1 MYLLITE
8 SPAKAKKIQTFLSND
23 YIVKSSCGHIT
34 DLEKKKKIRYGNALD
49 FGIDIENNFK
59 PIYKVL
65 SDKKDIVKMLK
76 SSSNDRK
83 VIFAADD
90 DREGEA
96 IAWHTANVLKQKVK
110 DKNRIIFREISK
122 KAILNSLKTP
132 QSINMNEVN
141 AQQARR
147 IIDRLIGFKISPCLW
162 KHIDT
167 HVIGLS
173 AGRVQSSLLNM
184 ILEKE
189 EELDNYEGDI
199 ILDINGSFK
208 NIEKTSEFN
217 FIDDFDIDDDFIKD
231 LFQKFSNDRIF
242 KVKSNTLK
250 KEKRYPNK
258 PFITSTLQKTAQ
270 RELGLPVKKTMD
282 IAQRLYDSGHITYMR
297 TDSTF
302 ISEEFQ
308 KKINKYINE
317 SVGEGYY
324 NKPNEKKVKGA
335 QEAHEAIR
343 PTTIIKPNLSD
354 PLEKK
359 VYNLIYDKTMISHMK
374 PAEYDVYTLKLVNEN
389 TSKYGYF
396 KTNYNQLTFPGYLS
410 YKNKVKIDNKPSFLS
425 EYKLVKCISNEYEE
439 GPPSNYNESSIVDL
453 LEKTGIGRPS
463 TYSSII
469 STLDNRKYTIQEDVT
484 NKDIINSCYEL
495 DSRGNINEKEI
506 IKRGKVNK
514 KCILLTPL
522 GKQVLKYLR
531 EHFINILQKE
541 FTAKVELDLDKISTG
556 NLDYVSVIR
565 KVYNTFNETVERQL
579 SIKKATSNGMKKLGE
594 KKGNEIFIGK
604 GRYGAYIKLINEGK
618 EKTTS
623 IQKYLDLINKNTEDV
638 TFNEVIEFLRYP
650 KKISDKISIYIG
662 QYGYYMK
669 ANGRNYRINQS
680 GKYTEEYCNSIIN
693 K

>member
-76 SSSNDRK
+76 NSSIDRK

-199 ILDINGSFK
+199 ILDIHGSFK
-208 NIEKTSEFN
+208 NIEKPSEFN

-231 LFQKFSNDRIF
+231 LFQKFSNDRNF

-410 YKNKVKIDNKPSFLS
+410 YKSKVKIDDKPSFIS
-425 EYKLVKCISNEYEE
+425 EYKLVKCVSNEYEE

-469 STLDNRKYTIQEDVT
+469 STLDNRKYTVQKDVI

-618 EKTTS
+618 EKTMS